1 MQCYVGGRRS
11 GKTRYLI
18 NLSHETGIPIVT
30 RSEVMAKYIER
41 QAMEIGKP
49 VPRPICY
56 KSREMLIGA
65 PMCKNVLVDEAGT
78 ILEEILGVNVVA
90 ASIDGEALRLA
101 NPALGSF
108 ESMGL
113 VELLRTWRK
122 AKKGKRNG

>member
-1 MQCYVGGRRS
+1 
-11 GKTRYLI
+11 
-18 NLSHETGIPIVT
+18 
-30 RSEVMAKYIER
+30 
-41 QAMEIGKP
+41 MEIGKP

-65 PMCKNVLVDEAGT
+65 LMCKNVLVDEAGT